1 MQDDDKTVIMPSS
14 DADMSQKASA
24 VHSNGVRV
32 TLIGPYSSLVR
43 ETFFARNFT
52 IGRAYDNDF
61 VIPDA
66 TVSRHHLEIKIEYGE
81 WYIYDVGSTNGAFIN
96 DEQVKT
102 GSKLFLP
109 CVIRLGNTDSYI
121 QISSINDDDREISN
135 LPQVDSSDVTQIA
148 PKSNTQTISTDE
160 LSKDD
165 IERRFLGKDSDGVGE
180 YTQMVRNIIHEDK
193 RKKTRKYK
201 WGIWVISI
209 FLCVTIGFVIYQ
221 QTVISKA
228 RNLAIDMFYDMKELE
243 VNISLAEIKL
253 QEESSSSLQESIRA
267 KREKLQGMQKKYKS
281 YIDELNSLKF
291 TAKAVRKVTRRLG
304 ISHSPSTEYERE
316 LILRVAQKLGE
327 CELEVPDGFVDE
339 VNNYINNWKSTSR
352 LKNAMKRLEENNY
365 APVVI
370 DALKEQNLPL
380 QFLYLSLQES
390 GFDERAIGPETKY
403 GIAKGAW
410 QFLPGTAKDFGVNP
424 GPLSNSAVYDP
435 EDERFDFDKA
445 AYGAAKYLKH
455 IYSTEAQA
463 SALLVMAGYN
473 YGHNRVKK
481 MIRKMPDNPRDR
493 NFWKFIQQYKIP
505 EETHKYV
512 FYIFSAAVIGED
524 PQYFGFD
531 FQSPTSGYE

>member
-1 MQDDDKTVIMPSS
+1 MQDDDKTIIMPSS
-14 DADMSQKASA
+14 SASSIPK
-24 VHSNGVRV
+24 VTSISSNGVKI
-32 TLIGPYSSLVR
+32 TLIGPYSSLVKD
-43 ETFFARNFT
+43 TFFARNFT
-52 IGRAYDNDF
+52 IGRSQDNDF
-61 VIPDA
+61 IIPDA
-66 TVSRHHLEIKIEYGE
+66 TVSRHHLEFKIEYGE
-81 WYIYDVGSTNGAFIN
+81 WYIHDSGSTNGAFIN
-96 DEQVKT
+96 DKQIKT
-102 GSKLFLP
+102 GSKLSLP
-109 CVIRLGNTDSYI
+109 CVIRLGETDSYI
-121 QISSINDDDREISN
+121 QISSINDDDTSN
-135 LPQVDSSDVTQIA
+135 VQVDSSDVTQIVTR
-148 PKSNTQTISTDE
+148 SNTRTLATNE

-165 IERRFLGKDSDGVGE
+165 IERRFLGKSSDDVGE
-180 YTQMVRNIIHEDK
+180 YTQMVRNVIHEDK
-193 RKKTRKYK
+193 KKKTRKYK
-201 WGIWVISI
+201 WGILTIFI
-209 FLCVTIGFVIYQ
+209 FLCVALGIVGYQ

-228 RNLAIDMFYDMKELE
+228 RNLAIDMFYDMKDLE

-253 QEESSSSLQESIRA
+253 QEESSSSLQESIQA

-291 TAKAVRKVTRRLG
+291 TAKAVRKVTRKLG
-304 ISHSPSTEYERE
+304 ITHSPSTEYERE

-339 VNNYINNWKSTSR
+339 VNNYIDKWKKSSR
-352 LKNAMKRLEENNY
+352 MKRAMKRLEENNY
-365 APVVI
+365 GPVII
-370 DALKEQNLPL
+370 DAMKKENLPL
-380 QFLYLSLQES
+380 QFLYVSLQES
-390 GFDERAIGPETKY
+390 NFNERAIGPVTRY

-424 GPLSNSAVYDP
+424 GSLSDSAVYDP
-435 EDERFDFDKA
+435 SDERFNFDKS

-481 MIRKMPDNPRDR
+481 MIRKMPDNPRDK

-505 EETHKYV
+505 DETYGYV

-531 FQSPTSGYE
+531 FQSPIEGYE